1 MGAGMATGAKVGHG
15 QDYGRGMA
23 TGAKA
28 GMGGYKPSSVGRT
41 DYSDSTYAVASAQAP
56 TP

>member
-1 MGAGMATGAKVGHG
+1 MATGAKVGHG

-28 GMGGYKPSSVGRT
+28 GMGGYKPPSVGRT
-41 DYSDSTYAVASAQAP
+41 DYSDSTYAVSSAQAP